1 MNQSEEDFMINKY
14 QSDKRNQ
21 QKSSNNIESFIGP
34 NTHVEGDIKF
44 KGDTL
49 KIDGEVNGKIE
60 SDDSSVII
68 GEQGDVNAS
77 IVANQ
82 LIIAGKVHGDISVN
96 DIIDLKDSG
105 SIDGLIKSKRIKVAE
120 GAILDGEI
128 EIGNN

>member
-1 MNQSEEDFMINKY
+1 MINNY
-14 QSDKRNQ
+14 QSDKKKQN
-21 QKSSNNIESFIGP
+21 KNSNNIESFIGP
-34 NTHVEGDIKF
+34 NTFVEGDIKF

-49 KIDGEVNGKIE
+49 KIDGKVNGKIE

-96 DIIDLKDSG
+96 DIIDLKNSG